1 MKNTLKQ
8 LGNLK
13 KEAVK
18 SIIPEYDEEH
28 REIISMFVREDSN
41 FLSAYSGPNGAVIA
55 GDVAEFLDN
64 AVKPMALRDDLHLVI
79 TSSQIDDEEKEI
91 YRKAIKN
98 YYRGEVIDSDK
109 RLHRNGLASLWMV
122 IAGFVI
128 IAAAVTLKLLGIGE
142 VLVEAVD
149 IAGWVFLWE
158 SVHLFFIER
167 PKLKYEQLRACALY
181 NAKVSYKNPEECKA
195 AKV

>member
-1 MKNTLKQ
+1 MKNTLKK
-8 LGNLK
+8 LRELK

-18 SIIPEYDEEH
+18 SIIPEYDDEH

-41 FLSAYSGPNGAVIA
+41 FLSAYSGKDGAVIA

-64 AVKPMALRDDLHLVI
+64 AVKPLALRDDLHLII
-79 TSSQIDDEEKEI
+79 TSSQIDDGEKII

-109 RLHRNGLASLWMV
+109 RLHRNKLASFWML

-167 PKLKYEQLRACALY
+167 PLLKYEQLRACALY
-181 NAKVSYKNPEECKA
+181 NAKVSYKNAES
-195 AKV
+195 

>member
-1 MKNTLKQ
+1 MKNTLKK
-8 LGNLK
+8 LSELK
-13 KEAVK
+13 KEAIK

-41 FLSAYSGPNGAVIA
+41 FLSAYSGKDGAVIA

-64 AVKPMALRDDLHLVI
+64 AVKPLALRDDLHLII
-79 TSSQIDDEEKEI
+79 TSSQIDDGEKII

-109 RLHRNGLASLWMV
+109 RLHRNKLASFWML

-167 PKLKYEQLRACALY
+167 PLLKYEQLRACALY
-181 NAKVSYKNPEECKA
+181 NAKVSYKNAES
-195 AKV
+195 

>member
-1 MKNTLKQ
+1 MKNTLKK
-8 LGNLK
+8 LRELK

-18 SIIPEYDEEH
+18 SIIPEYDDEH

-41 FLSAYSGPNGAVIA
+41 FLSAYSGKDGAVIA

-64 AVKPMALRDDLHLVI
+64 AVKPLALRDDLHLVI
-79 TSSQIDDEEKEI
+79 TSSQIDDGEKII

-109 RLHRNGLASLWMV
+109 RLHRNKLASFWML

-167 PKLKYEQLRACALY
+167 PLLKYEQLRACALF
-181 NAKVSYKNPEECKA
+181 NAKVSYQNAES
-195 AKV
+195 